1 VTVPDEGL
9 TAMQREVLHLFFDLP
24 ESAGFVLAGGA
35 ALIASGLSERPT
47 QDIDL
52 FTSDLALG
60 IVDAADAL
68 EAACSERGWT
78 VERIRDAKTFRRV
91 VVRSSTAELLVDVAV
106 DSPPLGA
113 PTITALGPTYP
124 PAELAA
130 RKLLALF
137 DRAAA
142 RDFVDVRSLAD
153 HFDLDELLD
162 LAAQLD
168 EGFDRGV
175 FVDMLAT
182 LDRYTDDDLAEFGT
196 DPTELRNFIE
206 GWRRRLDSTDP

>member
-1 VTVPDEGL
+1 
-9 TAMQREVLHLFFDLP
+9 
-24 ESAGFVLAGGA
+24 
-35 ALIASGLSERPT
+35 
-47 QDIDL
+47 
-52 FTSDLALG
+52 
-60 IVDAADAL
+60 
-68 EAACSERGWT
+68 
-78 VERIRDAKTFRRV
+78 V

-142 RDFVDVRSLAD
+142 RDFVDVRSLAN
-153 HFDLDELLD
+153 HFDLDELLE

-182 LDRYTDDDLAEFGT
+182 LDRYTDEDLAEFGT
-196 DPTELRNFIE
+196 DSTGLRTFIE
-206 GWRRRLDSTDP
+206 GWRRQLDREQ